1 VNRRR
6 DETAAFVLWRRH
18 VGPGCTNG
26 AAQQE
31 SGGVRRGG
39 CSRLCYR
46 LHVNLKEK
54 GVCTMKMFLGE
65 GWSGALALVPLVGLA
80 LAGKG
85 PQAATGP
92 GGVGGA
98 FQLPPLPYSQ
108 DALEPYISAR
118 TMSFHYGKHHQA
130 YVDNLNKLVAGTPLA
145 GQPLEKIVRET
156 AGAAD
161 KVAVFNNAAQD
172 WNHTFFW
179 QSMKPKGGGQPTG
192 RMLELINKSFG
203 SFDGFKKT
211 FVDTG
216 VAQFGSG
223 WVWLVQDGG
232 TLKVVKTGNADTPVA
247 HGQTALL
254 TCDVWEHAY
263 YLDYQN
269 RRKDFIQA
277 FVDHLA
283 NWEFAASQLK

>member
-1 VNRRR
+1 
-6 DETAAFVLWRRH
+6 
-18 VGPGCTNG
+18 
-26 AAQQE
+26 
-31 SGGVRRGG
+31 
-39 CSRLCYR
+39 
-46 LHVNLKEK
+46 
-54 GVCTMKMFLGE
+54 MKLFFAE

-80 LAGKG
+80 LAGKA
-85 PQAATGP
+85 PQSATGP
-92 GGVGGA
+92 GAGAGG

-108 DALEPYISAR
+108 EALEPYISGR

-145 GQPLEKIVRET
+145 GQPLEKIIRET

-161 KVAVFNNAAQD
+161 KAPIFNNAAQV

-192 RMLELINKSFG
+192 RLLELINKSFG
-203 SFDGFKKT
+203 SFDEFKKA
-211 FVDTG
+211 FVDAG

-223 WVWLVQDGG
+223 WAWLVQDGN
-232 TLKVVKTGNADTPVA
+232 TLKIVKTANADTPVA

-269 RRKDFIQA
+269 RRKDFVQA

-283 NWEFAASQLK
+283 NWEFAASQLN